1 MSALGKVAGM
11 VPGWLYGAALICV
24 LAGTGMLYQRA
35 QGNAQGRAAVQA
47 LWDAD
52 KKTRAAAETKAVAKR
67 AAENLT
73 QARQQAASALAT
85 KKVYDDEINDVRAR
99 LAAAE
104 RMRKPAFCASA
115 GPAAPAG
122 AGGAEGGAA
131 ADPAGGLLP
140 DAVARDIQALILQT
154 EEVAA
159 TGRACQAFVRA
170 NGLAPVQEGKSDLH
184 HAGQER

>member
-1 MSALGKVAGM
+1 MIAPAKLAIMMLVCVVAG
-11 VPGWLYGAALICV
+11 A
-24 LAGTGMLYQRA
+24 GMLHQRA

-52 KKTRAAAETKAVAKR
+52 KQIRAAAEIKAVAQR
-67 AAENLT
+67 AAENLV
-73 QARQQAASALAT
+73 QARQQAVSALAI

-99 LAAAE
+99 LAAE
-104 RMRKPAFCASA
+104 RMRKPAFCANA

-122 AGGAEGGAA
+122 ASGAEGGAA

-159 TGRACQAFVRA
+159 TGRACQAFV
-170 NGLAPVQEGKSDLH
+170 LAQQKK
-184 HAGQER
+184 

>member
-1 MSALGKVAGM
+1 
-11 VPGWLYGAALICV
+11 
-24 LAGTGMLYQRA
+24 MLHQRA

-52 KKTRAAAETKAVAKR
+52 KQICAAAEIKAVAQR
-67 AAENLT
+67 AAKNLV
-73 QARQQAASALAT
+73 QARQQAAAALAI

-99 LAAAE
+99 LAAE

-122 AGGAEGGAA
+122 ASGPEGGAA

-140 DAVARDIQALILQT
+140 DAVARNIQALILQT

-159 TGRACQAFVRA
+159 TGRACQSFVRE
-170 NGLAPVQEGKSDLH
+170 NGMAP
-184 HAGQER
+184 

>member
-1 MSALGKVAGM
+1 MTALAKLAGSM
-11 VPGWLYGAALICV
+11 PGWLYGAVLVCV
-24 LAGTGMLYQRA
+24 LASAGMVYQRA
-35 QGNAQGRAAVQA
+35 QGVAQGRAAVQA

-52 KKTRAAAETKAVAKR
+52 RQARAVAETKAVAQR
-67 AAENLT
+67 AAENLV
-73 QARQQAASALAT
+73 QARQQAVKAAAI

-99 LAAAE
+99 LAVAE

-122 AGGAEGGAA
+122 AGGSEGGAA

-170 NGLAPVQEGKSDLH
+170 NGLAPVKEGRFDLH
-184 HAGQER
+184 YAGQER

>member
-1 MSALGKVAGM
+1 MIAPAKLASMVLVCVVACAGM
-11 VPGWLYGAALICV
+11 LH
-24 LAGTGMLYQRA
+24 QRA

-52 KKTRAAAETKAVAKR
+52 KRTRAAAETKAVAQR
-67 AAENLT
+67 VAENL
-73 QARQQAASALAT
+73 ALAKQQAATSLAIT
-85 KKVYDDEINDVRAR
+85 KVYDEEINDIRAR

-131 ADPAGGLLP
+131 ADPASGLLP
-140 DAVARDIQALILQT
+140 DAVARDIQTLILRT

-159 TGRACQAFVRA
+159 TGRACQAFVRE
-170 NGLAPVQEGKSDLH
+170 NGMAPL
-184 HAGQER
+184 